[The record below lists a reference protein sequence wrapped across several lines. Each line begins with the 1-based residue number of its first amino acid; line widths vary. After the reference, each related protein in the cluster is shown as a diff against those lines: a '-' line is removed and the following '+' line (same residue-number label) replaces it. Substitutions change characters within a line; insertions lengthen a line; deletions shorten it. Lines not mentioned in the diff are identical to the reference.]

1 MKKFSEFLLS
11 DSTSLKSNVVK
22 EQEEVAPEDSAP
34 EVEKTRGSITIG
46 FGRFNPPT
54 SGHGKLCDAVKNV
67 AGEGEYRIYPSHS
80 CDSKKNPLDCEEKVN
95 WMKASYPDHAS
106 NIVYDSKM
114 KTIFDVL
121 QAAHNGGYRSVNLV
135 VGSDRLKEFERL
147 ANDYNGQLYSF
158 DKINVI
164 SAGDRNPDAEGVEGM
179 SASKLRK
186 AAAEGD
192 FVKFAKGVPNT
203 LGNMEKLELFN
214 VLRRSMNISEET
226 EVWEIAPKLDEE
238 GMRDAYLVD
247 RIYGIG
253 NIVENMNTGL
263 TGEVIRRGTN
273 YVICVTEDGVMF
285 KSWLKDLVENPHEIG
300 TDEYREY
307 VQSLTPGQEVTSYTG
322 VKIASIYDRF
332 RQGKKKNK

>member
-11 DSTSLKSNVVK
+11 DSTSVKSNVVK

-192 FVKFAKGVPNT
+192 YETFEKGLSKNLKQNQKKELYNSVR
-203 LGNMEKLELFN
+203 LNMGVVDVEEEVEL
-214 VLRRSMNISEET
+214 
-226 EVWEIAPKLDEE
+226 WEIAPKFDWRNLREN
-238 GMRDAYLVD
+238 YLNK
-247 RIYGIG
+247 
-253 NIVENMNTGL
+253 NIFNVGDFVESVNTGL
-263 TGEVIRRGTN
+263 VGKVIRRGTN
-273 YVICVTEDGVMF
+273 YLICVTKEGYLF
-285 KSWLKDLVENPHEIG
+285 KSWIKDLSEVNLIG
-300 TDEYREY
+300 TNSYREY
-307 VQSLTPGQEVTSYTG
+307 VQGLTPRE
-322 VKIASIYDRF
+322 KIQSFI
-332 RQGKKKNK
+332 NKSKRRSRTAR

>member
-11 DSTSLKSNVVK
+11 DSTSVKSNVVK

-192 FVKFAKGVPNT
+192 YETFEKGLSKNLKQNQKKELYNSVR
-203 LGNMEKLELFN
+203 LNMGVVDVEEEVEL
-214 VLRRSMNISEET
+214 
-226 EVWEIAPKLDEE
+226 WEIAPKFDWKNLREN
-238 GMRDAYLVD
+238 YLNK
-247 RIYGIG
+247 
-253 NIVENMNTGL
+253 NIFNVGEFVESVNTGL
-263 TGEVIRRGTN
+263 VGKVIRRGTN
-273 YVICVTEDGVMF
+273 YLICVTKEGYLF
-285 KSWLKDLVENPHEIG
+285 KSWIKDLSEVNLIG
-300 TDEYREY
+300 TNSYREY
-307 VQSLTPGQEVTSYTG
+307 VQGLTPRE
-322 VKIASIYDRF
+322 KIQSFI
-332 RQGKKKNK
+332 NKSKRRSRTAR

>member
-192 FVKFAKGVPNT
+192 YETFEKGLSKNLKQNQKKELYNSVR
-203 LGNMEKLELFN
+203 LNMGVVDVEEEVEL
-214 VLRRSMNISEET
+214 
-226 EVWEIAPKLDEE
+226 WEIAPKFDWKNLREN
-238 GMRDAYLVD
+238 YLNK
-247 RIYGIG
+247 
-253 NIVENMNTGL
+253 NIFNVGEFVESVNTGL
-263 TGEVIRRGTN
+263 VGKVIRRGTN
-273 YVICVTEDGVMF
+273 YLICVTKEGYLF
-285 KSWLKDLVENPHEIG
+285 KSWIKDLSEVNLIG
-300 TDEYREY
+300 TNSYREY
-307 VQSLTPGQEVTSYTG
+307 VQGLTPRE
-322 VKIASIYDRF
+322 KIQSFI
-332 RQGKKKNK
+332 NKSKRRSRTAR